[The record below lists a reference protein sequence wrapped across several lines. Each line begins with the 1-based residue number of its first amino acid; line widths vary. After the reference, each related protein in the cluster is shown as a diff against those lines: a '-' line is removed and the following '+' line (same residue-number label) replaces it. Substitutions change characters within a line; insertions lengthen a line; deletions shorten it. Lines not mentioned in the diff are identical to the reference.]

1 MKSCCRN
8 DADAQLQATVAQ
20 HASDCKQQLSSSTAE
35 VEVILAS
42 IADDKV
48 MQLEED
54 GVHEVHNLDV
64 QQIASLLRLLVC
76 PTCAHSIN

>member
-1 MKSCCRN
+1 MKHCCRN

-20 HASDCKQQLSSSTAE
+20 HAADCKQQLSSSTAD

-48 MQLEED
+48 MQLEEA
-54 GVHEVHNLDV
+54 GVHKV
-64 QQIASLLRLLVC
+64 QRLFM
-76 PTCAHSIN
+76 